1 MTEPTLTY
9 DRAAIEAVIE
19 RLGDD
24 AQQAV
29 LLLQA
34 IQDELRYVPAE
45 AMDFLAE
52 RTGVPASRLTS
63 VVTFYSHFR
72 LRPMGRHT
80 IGVCT
85 GTACH
90 VKGATAVLDAFRRR
104 LQIPDGDDTD
114 PTGEF
119 TLAEVACL
127 GCCTLAPAVQIDS
140 RVYGHVATAGVG
152 EVVDDFRHRRDH
164 GDDAIGAIP
173 SGEAAGEI
181 RLGTGSCCKARGC
194 EAVENA
200 VRRALRQSGR
210 AVVIREVG
218 CVGICDQTPLME
230 IVDPAGETTTYLRV
244 DPEDAEDLVLRHFPP
259 KGAVRKVR
267 AAACRCLDKLLTD
280 RRVDEINAAGHHA
293 HDVREAVLANFLSP
307 QAAVVTEHA
316 GHLDPLDFAAYEAT
330 GGFDALRNV
339 VADANPQAVIDAI
352 SASGLRG
359 RGGGGFPTA
368 RKWQMAHDASGDQK
382 YVVLN
387 GDEGD
392 PGAFMDRMLLESYPL
407 RVLEGLAIAAHA
419 IGASEAWLYIRHEYP
434 LALDRIRR
442 AIALMQTAGVLG
454 DLTLRV
460 IEGAGAF
467 VCGEETALLESIEG
481 RRGMPRFRPPYPVT
495 AGLWGRPTLVNNVET
510 LANLSWILRNSPEKF
525 AAMGTAKSPG
535 SKVFSL
541 AGKIR
546 YGGLIEVEMGM
557 TIRDIV
563 EQLGGGVREGRTFKA
578 VQIGGP
584 SGGCIPAAMADVE
597 VDYERLIDLGA
608 MMGSGGLVVLDDTDC
623 MVDIARYFLR
633 FTQDQ
638 SCGKCSFC
646 RIGTRRMLEILDRLC
661 EGRATEADLDTLET
675 LAHRIKAGS
684 LCGLGKTA
692 PNPVLTTLRY
702 FREEYLAHIDG
713 RCPAGVCTE
722 LVTLRITDDCIGCSR
737 CAQVC
742 PTGAIAFRPHEVH
755 EIDPEKCVRCGACIE
770 ACPTD
775 IAAVV
780 KE

>member
-1 MTEPTLTY
+1 MTEAPSTY
-9 DRAAIEAVIE
+9 DHAAIEAVME
-19 RLGDD
+19 RFEAFDETLR
-24 AQQAV
+24 QPV
-29 LLLQA
+29 VLLQA
-34 IQDELRYVPAE
+34 IQDELRYIPVE
-45 AMDFLAE
+45 AMEYLAE
-52 RTGVPASRLTS
+52 RTGISAAQLTS
-63 VVTFYSHFR
+63 VATFYSHFR

-90 VKGATAVLDAFRRR
+90 VKGAPAVVDAFRRV

-119 TLAEVACL
+119 TVTEVACL
-127 GCCTLAPAVQIDS
+127 GCCTLAVAVQIDS
-140 RVYGHVATAGVG
+140 RVYGHVVTASAGSVLN
-152 EVVDDFRHRRDH
+152 DFRQRRDA
-164 GDDAIGAIP
+164 GDEGLAALAD
-173 SGEAAGEI
+173 GETEGEI

-194 EAVENA
+194 EAVEIA
-200 VRRALRQSGR
+200 VRRALQRTGR
-210 AVVIREVG
+210 AVAIREVG
-218 CVGICDQTPLME
+218 CVGICDQTPLLE
-230 IVDPAGETTTYLRV
+230 IVEPDGTSTTYLRV
-244 DPEDAEDLVLRHFPP
+244 DPQDAEDLILRHFPP
-259 KGAVRKVR
+259 KGILRKAR

-280 RRVDEINAAGHHA
+280 RGIDDINADSTHA
-293 HDVREAVLANFLSP
+293 HDVREAVLENFLSP
-307 QAAVVTEHA
+307 QATVVTEHA
-316 GHLDPLDFAAYEAT
+316 GHLDPLDLGAYEAT
-330 GGFDALRNV
+330 GGFDALRRI
-339 VADANPQAVIDAI
+339 VAAGDRQAVIDAI

-368 RKWQMAHDASGDQK
+368 RKWQLAHDATGEKK

-419 IGASEAWLYIRHEYP
+419 IGADEAWLYIRHEYP
-434 LALDRIRR
+434 LALERIRH
-442 AIALMQTAGVLG
+442 AISLMEDAGLLGLG
-454 DLTLRV
+454 DRPLTMKI

-481 RRGMPRFRPPYPVT
+481 RRGTPRIRPPFPVE
-495 AGLWGRPTLVNNVET
+495 AGLWGKPTLVNNVET
-510 LANLSWILRNSPEKF
+510 LANVSWILRNSPEAF
-525 AAMGTAKSPG
+525 AAMGTEKSPG

-541 AGKIR
+541 AGKVNN
-546 YGGLIEVEMGM
+546 GGLIEVEMGM

-563 EQLGGGVREGRTFKA
+563 EKLGGGVREGRTLKA

-584 SGGCIPAAMADVE
+584 SGGCIPASLADVP
-597 VDYERLIDLGA
+597 VDYEQLIDKGA

-646 RIGTRRMLEILDRLC
+646 RIGTRRMLDLLDGLC
-661 EGRATEADLDTLET
+661 QGRGRPEDLDTLET

-702 FREEYLAHIDG
+702 FREDYL
-713 RCPAGVCTE
+713 
-722 LVTLRITDDCIGCSR
+722 
-737 CAQVC
+737 
-742 PTGAIAFRPHEVH
+742 
-755 EIDPEKCVRCGACIE
+755 
-770 ACPTD
+770 
-775 IAAVV
+775 
-780 KE
+780 